1 VNTIQTRH
9 KVFPIL
15 GEASAS
21 SLSNE
26 SVQEVFFAAVVC
38 VLPNFA
44 AL

>member
-1 VNTIQTRH
+1 VNTVQTHH

-21 SLSNE
+21 SPSKKY
-26 SVQEVFFAAVVC
+26 SQAV
-38 VLPNFA
+38 L